1 MKENKGKDLAY
12 DEVVQVEEDVL
23 TQSRPAA
30 SEKMK
35 TLSRTFDT
43 RSLPNRR
50 GSKNPKHGSSKL
62 PVVETNP
69 SIPSTVY
76 KQLSMVKTPPP
87 NASPSLSSVDAPPKS
102 SPLTL
107 LRSEGLAQDR
117 FQQEVTDKDISI
129 YYKMSMMEFE
139 RSTVHDLFKI
149 FSFVLNHMKN

>member
-102 SPLTL
+102 SLLTL
-107 LRSEGLAQDR
+107 LRSEGLA
-117 FQQEVTDKDISI
+117 
-129 YYKMSMMEFE
+129 
-139 RSTVHDLFKI
+139 
-149 FSFVLNHMKN
+149 